1 MFLRNKVIGS
11 DNYASGKGLNVFGQ
25 KDWVGISGSGSFAY
39 TIPKACK
46 IQVFVISVVDAN
58 YYPRVKIYH
67 NSTIVSSGSTTNRG
81 GLAYATLDVNQNDT
95 IFINYSSDGGTES
108 ISLLIYEIPDTAIDI
123 VDTTAANTTY
133 TAPSDGY
140 LQFEHEIELIICKVF
155 DKIKEYKE
163 GLNEIT

>member
-1 MFLRNKVIGS
+1 M
-11 DNYASGKGLNVFGQ
+11 
-25 KDWVGISGSGSFAY
+25 
-39 TIPKACK
+39 
-46 IQVFVISVVDAN
+46 FVISVVDAN
-58 YYPRVKIYH
+58 YFPKVKIYH

-123 VDTTAANTTY
+123 VDTTAANTSY

-140 LQFEHEIELIICKVF
+140 FVITCGGASSGNYPGCFGVPININDSRVCASSTGAGYGACCK
-155 DKIKEYKE
+155 YLYLRE
-163 GLNEIT
+163 GDVVNFSASSTNIHIMKTIARFIPD